1 MCLKA
6 SAENVLRLPASLD
19 ASVTPPQGEPP
30 SSASTEEETTARGDD
45 KPSREKVLAYLER
58 AEWNVSRAAKVM
70 GVQRSKF
77 YRVMEEYRI
86 KKDPTDPM

>member
-1 MCLKA
+1 
-6 SAENVLRLPASLD
+6 
-19 ASVTPPQGEPP
+19 
-30 SSASTEEETTARGDD
+30 
-45 KPSREKVLAYLER
+45 
-58 AEWNVSRAAKVM
+58 M